1 MKKFLPT
8 AFGAA
13 LGTLIYAR
21 WLGSAHTFDWER
33 AIFVGVVCGIAA
45 AVWPDK
51 RADKASGDG
60 R

>member
-8 AFGAA
+8 AFGVA
-13 LGTLIYAR
+13 LGTLIYTR
-21 WLGSAHTFDWER
+21 WLSSAHAFEWER
-33 AIFVGVVCGIAA
+33 AIFLGVVGGIVA